1 MFIPIEGAFMAFLQ
15 HDRSLFSAAFQKN
28 IVLVSPSTLLVVLK
42 TIQTIWR
49 YEYQNSN
56 SKDIADRAG
65 KLYDKFCGFVDSL
78 QSIGKH
84 LNKAELE
91 YQNAL
96 KQLST
101 GRGNIVTQIESIK
114 KLGLKTRKSIPKEI
128 IQEDFIIKPESKLI
142 LNDK

>member
-1 MFIPIEGAFMAFLQ
+1 M
-15 HDRSLFSAAFQKN
+15 
-28 IVLVSPSTLLVVLK
+28 VSPATLLVVLK

-49 YEYQNSN
+49 YEYQNRN
-56 SKDIADRAG
+56 SKDIADRAE
-65 KLYDKFCGFVDSL
+65 KLYDKFCCFIDSL

-84 LNKAELE
+84 INKAEIE

-101 GRGNIVTQIESIK
+101 GRGNIVTQIENIK

-128 IQEDFIIKPESKLI
+128 IQEDFVTEPENKI
-142 LNDK
+142 LSQEQ